1 MQKETVAF
9 GEIMMRLSTTG
20 ASRFSQSDSFSIC
33 YGGAEANV
41 AVSLANFGNKASFV
55 TRLPENELSD
65 AIVRTLRS
73 HNVNTHKIVYGGSRL
88 GLYFV
93 ENGAGYRS
101 SKVVYDRAHSAM
113 AEIQPGMIDWA
124 KVFKDTGYFF
134 WTGITPAL
142 SDSAAKVCKEAIL
155 AAKDAGVTVIADL
168 NYRDKLWKDPQYASS
183 VMSALIQD
191 SDIVVGGIDTLSKLF
206 DINPSGGI
214 DREEPLTNDELK
226 SLCQQLI
233 DKFPKIKSVALTLR
247 WVIDS
252 NHHRSSGVYYTDNK
266 IYAAK
271 KYNITHIID
280 RIGGGDAFV
289 AGLIHGLQHYEN
301 DPQTMLEFAVA
312 AGYLKH
318 TFHGDFNLATLEEV
332 EALMK
337 GEAKGKISR

>member
-9 GEIMMRLSTTG
+9 GEIMMRLSTSG
-20 ASRFSQSDSFSIC
+20 ANRFSQSDSFSIC

-41 AVSLANFGNKASFV
+41 AVSLSNFGNKASFV

-65 AIVRTLRS
+65 VIIKTLRS
-73 HNVNTHKIVYGGSRL
+73 HNVDTHKIVYGGSRL
-88 GLYFV
+88 GLYFL

-124 KVFKDTGYFF
+124 HVFKDTSYFF
-134 WTGITPAL
+134 WTGITPAI
-142 SDSAAKVCKEAIL
+142 SESAAKVCKEAIL
-155 AAKDAGVTVIADL
+155 AANKAGVTVIADL
-168 NYRDKLWKDPQYASS
+168 NYRDKLWKDPKHASA
-183 VMSALIQD
+183 VMSDLIQD

-206 DINPSGGI
+206 DINPVGGI
-214 DREEPLTNDELK
+214 DREEPLSNDELK
-226 SLCQQLI
+226 LLCQQLVS
-233 DKFPKIKSVALTLR
+233 KFPKVKSVALTLR
-247 WVIDS
+247 WVIDTH
-252 NHHRSSGVYYTDNK
+252 HHRSSGVYYTQDQ
-266 IYAAK
+266 IYVAK
-271 KYNITHIID
+271 KYNITNIID

-301 DPQTMLEFAVA
+301 DPQTMLEFATA
-312 AGYLKH
+312 AAYLKH

>member
-1 MQKETVAF
+1 
-9 GEIMMRLSTTG
+9 
-20 ASRFSQSDSFSIC
+20 
-33 YGGAEANV
+33 V
-41 AVSLANFGNKASFV
+41 AVSLSNFGNKASFV
-55 TRLPENELSD
+55 TRLPGNELSD
-65 AIVRTLRS
+65 VIVRTLRS
-73 HNVNTHKIVYGGSRL
+73 HNVETHKIVYGGSRL
-88 GLYFV
+88 GLYFL

-113 AEIQPGMIDWA
+113 AEIQPGMIDWTQ
-124 KVFKDTGYFF
+124 VFKNTGYFF

-142 SDSAAKVCKEAIL
+142 SESAAKVCKEAIL
-155 AAKDAGVTVIADL
+155 AANKAGVTVIADL
-168 NYRDKLWKDPQYASS
+168 NYRDKLWKDPQYASK
-183 VMSALIQD
+183 VMSDLIQE

-206 DINPSGGI
+206 DINPIGGI

-226 SLCQQLI
+226 SLCQQVI
-233 DKFPKIKSVALTLR
+233 NKFPKVKAVALTLR

-252 NHHRSSGVYYTDNK
+252 HHHRSSGIYYTK
-266 IYAAK
+266 GQFYAAK
-271 KYNITHIID
+271 QYNITNIVD

-289 AGLIHGLQHYEN
+289 AGLIHGFQHYEN

-312 AGYLKH
+312 AAYLKH